1 MVEAYYNL
9 NNQRQYIISDNNRIL
24 LITTNGAMA
33 RELEESIIID
43 NPEDNESIELE

>member
-9 NNQRQYIISDNNRIL
+9 NNQAQYIISDNNRII

-33 RELEESIIID
+33 RELENTIKID
-43 NPEDNESIELE
+43 NPKDNETLEPE